1 MQETDSS
8 KKLHEQIAHAQNNK
22 TSLRITAGNSKS
34 FYGRKVDGEEIS
46 ITDHNG
52 IIEYRA
58 SELVIT
64 ARSGTKM
71 SEIENALAEQNQMFA
86 FEPPCHNE
94 NSTLGGIIA

>member
-1 MQETDSS
+1 MQETDSG

-22 TSLRITAGNSKS
+22 TSLRITGGNSKS

-64 ARSGTKM
+64 ARSGTGCD
-71 SEIENALAEQNQMFA
+71 EIN
-86 FEPPCHNE
+86 
-94 NSTLGGIIA
+94 TLYSVI